1 MSGGLVTLALRLA
14 RRDLR
19 GGWKSFRLAM
29 AGLVLGVA
37 TIAGIGS
44 FGAGLVDGLRENG
57 RVLLGADVALL
68 TTMMELDG
76 DQRTWLDDRGTVS
89 ASLEM
94 NAMAMA
100 GDAPPL
106 LVSLKAVDGLWPLY
120 GAVAIEP
127 AMPLGDALRI
137 EDGVAGVVADA
148 AFAERLGLGL
158 GDRFAMG
165 NGSFRLNATLI
176 DEPDRASAPFQLGP
190 RVLVAREGL
199 AASDLLGPA
208 TMARY
213 TYRVK
218 LPEGGDAAAFT
229 EDLETAWPDAGWRV
243 RSHENANPSLM
254 RFLERLRL
262 FITLVGL
269 AALLVGGIGVASAV
283 RTYLERKTGS
293 VAIFKALGAPSRLVF
308 AVYLIEVAAMA
319 AVGVVIGLVAGA
331 LLPPL
336 VGALAR
342 AALPVPVAAG
352 VYPLPL
358 ALAAAFGL
366 LTALVF
372 ALLPLAATRDVPAA
386 ALLRERGGG
395 SGGGRPRRGDIALV
409 ALLAAGLAALAV
421 AASADRVLAAAF
433 VAGAALALLL
443 FRLAG
448 GALVALLRRARH
460 ARSPILRLALGGL
473 VRPGA
478 ATGAVVVAFGIGLT
492 VLSAV
497 AGVQANLREEIGQTL
512 PENAPAFFFI
522 DIQPDQI
529 EPFTALAQAT
539 PGVAAVESVP
549 SLRGRIMA
557 INGVPVGEAQID
569 PSVRWAAD
577 GDRGVTYAAEAP
589 ANAEVVE
596 GAWWPQDYAG
606 PPLLSFD
613 AEIAEGF
620 GIGIGDTLTVN
631 VMGRDITATIANLR
645 RIDWATMGINFVLVF
660 DPGILK
666 GAPHTHIATVHAAA
680 GSESALRSAVAR
692 EFPNVS
698 AIGVRDVLGDVLA
711 ILSRIDAAIGGI
723 AGLALLAGIVVL
735 AEAVAAQQRRRVY
748 DAAVMKV
755 LGATRGQLAA
765 AFTIEHL
772 ILGGA
777 TAALALALGGL
788 AAWGV
793 VRFVLDTSWVLPWGP
808 LLAVAAL
815 ALSVSLVAGIAA
827 SWRALSRPAAPIL
840 RGE

>member
-1 MSGGLVTLALRLA
+1 MTGSSLGLALRLA

-29 AGLVLGVA
+29 AGLALGVA

-68 TTMMELDG
+68 TTMLELTP
-76 DQRTWLDDRGTVS
+76 DQEGWLRERGTVS
-89 ASLEM
+89 ESLEM
-94 NAMAMA
+94 NAMALA
-100 GDAPPL
+100 GETPPL
-106 LVSLKAVDGLWPLY
+106 LVSLKAVDDAWPLY
-120 GAVAIEP
+120 GAVTLDP
-127 AMPLGDALRI
+127 AMPLADALAIR
-137 EDGVAGVVADA
+137 DGAGGVVADT
-148 AFAERLGLGL
+148 AFAERMGIAV
-158 GDRFAMG
+158 GDSFAMG
-165 NGSFRLNATLI
+165 TGRFRLNATLV

-190 RVLVAREGL
+190 RVVVSRAGLEGSGL
-199 AASDLLGPA
+199 IGPA

-218 LPEGGDAAAFT
+218 LPQGGDADVFT
-229 EDLETAWPDAGWRV
+229 DDLDAAWPDAGWRV
-243 RSHENANPSLM
+243 RSHENANPSLL

-283 RTYLERKTGS
+283 RTYLEGKTGA
-293 VAIFKALGAPSRLVF
+293 VAILKSLGAPSRLIF
-308 AVYLIEVAAMA
+308 SIYLIEVAAMA
-319 AVGVVIGLVAGA
+319 AVGVVIGLIAGA
-331 LLPPL
+331 LLPQL
-336 VGALAR
+336 IGGLAS
-342 AALPVPVAAG
+342 AALPVPVESGIYAW
-352 VYPLPL
+352 PL

-366 LTALVF
+366 LTAMVF

-386 ALLRERGGG
+386 ALMRERGGA
-395 SGGGRPRRGDIALV
+395 SRGRPRRRDIALV
-409 ALLAAGLAALAV
+409 AVLAAILAGLAV
-421 AASADRVLAAAF
+421 AASADKGLAAAF
-433 VAGAALALLL
+433 VACAAVALLL

-448 GALVALLRRARH
+448 AGLIALLARLRH

-492 VLSAV
+492 VLTAV

-529 EPFTALAQAT
+529 APFTVLAESM
-539 PGVAAVESVP
+539 PGVQAVESVP

-557 INGVPVGEAQID
+557 IAGVPVADAVID

-577 GDRGVTYAAEAP
+577 GDRGVTYAAQAP
-589 ANAEVVE
+589 DNAEVVA
-596 GAWWPQDYAG
+596 GAWWPPDYDG

-613 AEIAEGF
+613 AEIADGF
-620 GIGIGDTLTVN
+620 GVGIGDQLTVN

-645 RIDWATMGINFVLVF
+645 QIDWGTMGINFVLVF
-660 DPGILK
+660 TPGTLEA
-666 GAPHTHIATVHAAA
+666 APHTHIATVHAAPEA
-680 GSESALRSAVAR
+680 ESGLRSAVAR
-692 EFPNVS
+692 DFPNVS

-755 LGATRGQLAA
+755 LGATRRQLAA

-777 TAALALALGGL
+777 TAVLALALGGIS
-788 AAWGV
+788 AWAV
-793 VRFVLDTSWVLPWGP
+793 VRFVLGTSWTLPWGP

-815 ALSVSLVAGIAA
+815 AISVSLLAGLVA

-840 RGE
+840 RGQ

>member
-1 MSGGLVTLALRLA
+1 VIGLALRLA

-29 AGLVLGVA
+29 AGLALGVA

-68 TTMMELDG
+68 TTMLELDSA
-76 DQRTWLDDRGTVS
+76 QSAWLEERGTVS
-89 ASLEM
+89 QSLEM
-94 NAMAMA
+94 NAMAVA
-100 GDAPPL
+100 GQEPPL
-106 LVSLKAVDGLWPLY
+106 LVSLKAVDDLWPLY
-120 GAVAIEP
+120 GAVTLDP
-127 AMPLGDALRI
+127 AMPLTEALAVQ
-137 EDGVAGVVADA
+137 DGEAGVIADT
-148 AFAERLGLGL
+148 AFAERLGLSL
-158 GDRFAMG
+158 GDSFTL
-165 NGSFRLNATLI
+165 GSGTFRLNATLV

-190 RVLVAREGL
+190 RVLVSRAGL
-199 AASDLLGPA
+199 AGSDLLGPA

-218 LPEGGDAAAFT
+218 LPEGGEAKAFT
-229 EDLETAWPDAGWRV
+229 DDLDAAWPDAGWRV

-283 RTYLERKTGS
+283 RTYLERKTGA
-293 VAIFKALGAPSRLVF
+293 VAIFKALGAPSRLIF
-308 AVYLIEVAAMA
+308 TIYLIEVAAMA
-319 AVGVVIGLVAGA
+319 TVGVVLGLIAGA

-336 VGALAR
+336 IGGLAQ
-342 AALPVPVAAG
+342 AALPVPVVAG

-358 ALAAAFGL
+358 ALAAAFGM

-409 ALLAAGLAALAV
+409 ALLAAALAGLAV

-433 VAGAALALLL
+433 VAGAAVALVL

-448 GALVALLRRARH
+448 TALIALLARVRH
-460 ARSPILRLALGGL
+460 ARSPVLRLALGGL

-492 VLSAV
+492 VLTAV
-497 AGVQANLREEIGQTL
+497 AGVQANLREEIGATL

-529 EPFTALAQAT
+529 GPFRQLAEETA
-539 PGVAAVESVP
+539 GVTAVESVP

-589 ANAEVVE
+589 DNADVVAGE
-596 GAWWPQDYAG
+596 WWPADYAG
-606 PPLLSFD
+606 PPMLSFD

-620 GIGIGDTLTVN
+620 GIGDTLTVN

-660 DPGILK
+660 APGTMEA
-666 GAPHTHIATVHAAA
+666 APHTHIATVHAAA
-680 GSESALRSAVAR
+680 SAESPLRSAVAR
-692 EFPNVS
+692 DFPNVS

-755 LGATRGQLAA
+755 LGATRRQLAT

-777 TAALALALGGL
+777 TAVLALILGGL

-793 VRFVLDTSWVLPWGP
+793 VRFVLGTSWMLPWGP
-808 LLAVAAL
+808 LLGVAAL
-815 ALSVSLVAGIAA
+815 ALCVSLVAGIVA
-827 SWRALSRPAAPIL
+827 SWRALARPAAPIL
-840 RGE
+840 RGQ

>member
-1 MSGGLVTLALRLA
+1 MGASLGLALRLA

-29 AGLVLGVA
+29 VGLALGVA

-68 TTMMELDG
+68 TTMLELDPAQSG
-76 DQRTWLDDRGTVS
+76 WLEERGTVS
-89 ASLEM
+89 QSLEM

-100 GDAPPL
+100 GDNPPL

-120 GAVAIEP
+120 GAVTLDPE
-127 AMPLGDALRI
+127 MPLADALAARDGDA
-137 EDGVAGVVADA
+137 GAVADA
-148 AFAERLGLGL
+148 AFAERMGLAV
-158 GDRFAMG
+158 GDRFTMG
-165 NGSFRLNATLI
+165 ERTFRLNATLV

-190 RVLVAREGL
+190 RVLVARDGLEG
-199 AASDLLGPA
+199 SGLLGPA

-218 LPEGGDAAAFT
+218 LPEGADAAAFT
-229 EDLETAWPDAGWRV
+229 EDLEAAWPDAGWRV
-243 RSHENANPSLM
+243 RSHENANPSLL

-283 RTYLERKTGS
+283 RTYLERKTGA
-293 VAIFKALGAPSRLVF
+293 VAILKALGAPSRLIF
-308 AVYLIEVAAMA
+308 TVYLIEVAAMA
-319 AVGVVIGLVAGA
+319 MAGVALGLVAGA

-336 VGALAR
+336 IGGLAQ

-386 ALLRERGGG
+386 ALLRERGAG

-409 ALLAAGLAALAV
+409 ALLSAVLAGLAV
-421 AASADRVLAAAF
+421 AASADHVLAAAF
-433 VAGAALALLL
+433 VAGAMVALLL

-448 GALVALLRRARH
+448 AGLIAALRRVRH
-460 ARSPILRLALGGL
+460 ARSPVLRLALGGL

-492 VLSAV
+492 VLTAV
-497 AGVQANLREEIGQTL
+497 AGVQANLRQEIGATL

-529 EPFTALAQAT
+529 EPFTQLAQGT
-539 PGVAAVESVP
+539 PGVSAVDSVP

-557 INGVPVGEAQID
+557 INGVPVSEAQID

-577 GDRGVTYAAEAP
+577 GDRGVTYAAAAP
-589 ANAEVVE
+589 DNADIVE
-596 GAWWPQDYAG
+596 GAWWAPDYAG

-660 DPGILK
+660 DPGILR

-680 GSESALRSAVAR
+680 SSESALRSAVAR
-692 EFPNVS
+692 DFPNVS

-755 LGATRGQLAA
+755 LGATRRQLAA

-777 TAALALALGGL
+777 TAVLALLLGGL

-793 VRFVLDTSWVLPWGP
+793 VSFVLGTDWMLPWTS
-808 LLAVAAL
+808 LLAVAVLAL
-815 ALSVSLVAGIAA
+815 AVSLVAGIAA
-827 SWRALSRPAAPIL
+827 SWRALAQPAAPIL
-840 RGE
+840 RGQ